1 MIEQIH
7 CNFKGTNAFIRQREV
22 LNLGLLIIWKHHL
35 IGIKQYTYATYHV
48 VRKVHK
54 GITETDCEG
63 SSVILKIHE
72 KKENL
77 GHSPFFRIPYS
88 APSMGFSLFLIL
100 ANIHTLLKNL
110 KGGSNMSTNKKHKI
124 FYINNSKRAR
134 NDKT

>member
-7 CNFKGTNAFIRQREV
+7 CNFKGTNAFIREREV

-88 APSMGFSLFLIL
+88 APSMGFSFPDIGEYPYPLKKLGGRVKHVYKQETQDFL
-100 ANIHTLLKNL
+100 HQ
-110 KGGSNMSTNKKHKI
+110 
-124 FYINNSKRAR
+124 
-134 NDKT
+134 